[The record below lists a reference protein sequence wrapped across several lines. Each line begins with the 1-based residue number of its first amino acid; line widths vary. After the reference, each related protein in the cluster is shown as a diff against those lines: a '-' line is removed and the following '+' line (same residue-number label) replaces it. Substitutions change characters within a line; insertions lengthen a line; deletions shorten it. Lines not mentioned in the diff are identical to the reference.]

1 MNWSRQIKKC
11 RIYAV
16 LQHFSNGFK
25 SHPRR

>member
-1 MNWSRQIKKC
+1 MNWSRQIKEY

-16 LQHFSNGFK
+16 LRHFSSGFK